1 MAMDYVFWKP
11 AFDDETATFESLEGD
26 EEDDW
31 QITKGISR
39 VDDFPEDAVFPM
51 NPDFPHGIALKD
63 SIQNIGSMVVV
74 SPRLKDFLEQRELK
88 AVEYL
93 PVGLLNHKGRPV
105 QGGKY
110 FIVNLLDPV
119 DCLDLDRCD
128 AKYSN
133 ITPEDIMRVK
143 RLVLDEAKVDTERQL
158 FSPKGLFA
166 PLARRDLAEA
176 IDAAGF
182 TGIRWVELKDIRN
195 LLG

>member
-1 MAMDYVFWKP
+1 MAMNYVYWKP
-11 AFDDETATFESLEGD
+11 KADDETARFESIEGD
-26 EEDDW
+26 ESSWRIME
-31 QITKGISR
+31 GMSR
-39 VDDFPEDAVFPM
+39 IGDFPEDAVFRM
-51 NPDFPHGIALKD
+51 NPEFPYGIALKD
-63 SIQNIGSMVVV
+63 SVKNTSSMIVV
-74 SPRLKDFLEQRELK
+74 SPPLKEFLEKREVN

-93 PVGLLNHKGRPV
+93 PVGLLNHKGRPA

-133 ITPEDIMRVK
+133 ITPEDIRRVK
-143 RLVLDEAKVDTERQL
+143 SLVLDEAKVDTERQL